1 MILNRTRIIDSRITL
16 IVLALIVLVL
26 SLSLGLPRVLAQDF
40 NFNLSD
46 ISDNSS
52 FNLKSLLSSFKA
64 VNGTY
69 KNPDYGFEIVFP
81 PGWVG
86 TEFSGPFGKIIS
98 TSPFQ
103 LGMNPN
109 GLSAMSIMFLDN
121 RNNTALA
128 TISNLTNPLEVTT
141 SQGSGSDSI
150 GQPRCKSLSF
160 SPVTINGIKG
170 EEGTYTCENIM
181 PGIGQNASVRAMGF
195 TFATKDNSLILI
207 SFTGS
212 QNLYEKEFPK
222 FEDSVKTVK
231 VNNPGDIS
239 TSETYK
245 VYKKALSQ
253 QFDNW

>member
-1 MILNRTRIIDSRITL
+1 MIVNRTRMIDSRITL
-16 IVLALIVLVL
+16 IVLALIVVVL
-26 SLSLGLPRVLAQDF
+26 SLSLGLPSVLAQDF

-46 ISDNSS
+46 ITDNSS
-52 FNLKSLLSSFKA
+52 FDLRSLLSSFKA

-69 KNPDYGFEIVFP
+69 MNPDYGFEIAFP
-81 PGWVG
+81 HGWVG
-86 TEFSGPFGKIIS
+86 TEFSGPFGKIVS

-103 LGMNPN
+103 LGTNPN
-109 GLSAMSIMFLDN
+109 GLSAMSIMFVDN

-128 TISNLTNPLEVTT
+128 TISNLTNPLEATT
-141 SQGSGSDSI
+141 SQGSDSI
-150 GQPRCKSLSF
+150 EQPRCKSLSF

-181 PGIGQNASVRAMGF
+181 PGTGQNASFRAKGF

-212 QNLYEKEFPK
+212 QNLYEKELPK

-231 VNNPGDIS
+231 LNNPGDIS

-253 QFDNW
+253 QLK

>member
-1 MILNRTRIIDSRITL
+1 MIVNRTRIIS

-40 NFNLSD
+40 NFNLSN
-46 ISDNSS
+46 ITDNSS
-52 FNLKSLLSSFKA
+52 FDLKRLLSSFKA

-69 KNPDYGFEIVFP
+69 KNPDYGFEIAFP
-81 PGWVG
+81 QGWVG
-86 TEFSGPFGKIIS
+86 TEFSGPFGKIVS

-103 LGMNPN
+103 LGTNPD
-109 GLSAMSIMFLDN
+109 GLSAMSIMFVDN

-128 TISNLTNPLEVTT
+128 TISNLTNPLEATT
-141 SQGSGSDSI
+141 SQGSDSI
-150 GQPRCKSLSF
+150 EVPRCKSLSF

-181 PGIGQNASVRAMGF
+181 PGTGQNASVRAKGF

-212 QNLYEKEFPK
+212 QNLYEKELPK
-222 FEDSVKTVK
+222 FEDSVKTAK
-231 VNNPGDIS
+231 INNPGDIS

-253 QFDNW
+253 QLK

>member
-1 MILNRTRIIDSRITL
+1 MIVNRTRIIL

-40 NFNLSD
+40 NFNLSN
-46 ISDNSS
+46 ITDNSS
-52 FNLKSLLSSFKA
+52 FDLKRLLSSFKA

-69 KNPDYGFEIVFP
+69 KNPDYGFEIAFP
-81 PGWVG
+81 QGWVG
-86 TEFSGPFGKIIS
+86 TEFSGPFGKIVS

-103 LGMNPN
+103 LGTNPD
-109 GLSAMSIMFLDN
+109 GLSAMSIMFVDN

-128 TISNLTNPLEVTT
+128 TISNLTNPLEATT
-141 SQGSGSDSI
+141 SQGSDSI
-150 GQPRCKSLSF
+150 EVPRCKSLSF

-212 QNLYEKEFPK
+212 QNLYEKELPK

-253 QFDNW
+253 QLK

>member
-1 MILNRTRIIDSRITL
+1 MIVNRTRIIDSRISL

-26 SLSLGLPRVLAQDF
+26 SFGLPSVLAQDF

-46 ISDNSS
+46 ITDNSS
-52 FNLKSLLSSFKA
+52 FDLKSLLSSFKP

-69 KNPDYGFEIVFP
+69 KNPDYGFEIAFP
-81 PGWVG
+81 QDWVG
-86 TEFSGPFGKIIS
+86 TEFSGPFGKIVS
-98 TSPFQ
+98 TSPFEI
-103 LGMNPN
+103 GTNPN
-109 GLSAMSIMFLDN
+109 GFSAMSIMFVDN

-128 TISNLTNPLEVTT
+128 MISNLTNPLGDTT

-150 GQPRCKSLSF
+150 EEPHCKSLSF

-181 PGIGQNASVRAMGF
+181 PRAGQNASVNANGF

-207 SFTGS
+207 SYTGS
-212 QNLYEKEFPK
+212 QDLYEKELPK

-231 VNNPGDIS
+231 ISNPGDIS

-245 VYKKALSQ
+245 AYKKALSQ
-253 QFDNW
+253 QLSNQ

>member
-1 MILNRTRIIDSRITL
+1 MIVNRTGITL
-16 IVLALIVLVL
+16 IVLALIILVL
-26 SLSLGLPRVLAQDF
+26 SLSLGLSIVLAQDF

-46 ISDNSS
+46 ISNNSS
-52 FNLKSLLSSFKA
+52 FDLKHLLSSFKA

-69 KNPDYGFEIVFP
+69 KNPDFGFEIALP
-81 PGWVG
+81 QGWVG
-86 TEFSGPFGKIIS
+86 TEFSGPFGKIVS

-103 LGMNPN
+103 LGTNPN
-109 GLSAMSIMFLDN
+109 GLSAMSIMFVDN
-121 RNNTALA
+121 KNNTALA
-128 TISNLTNPLEVTT
+128 TISNLTNPMEATT
-141 SQGSGSDSI
+141 SQGSDSI
-150 GQPRCKSLSF
+150 EQPRCKSLSF

-181 PGIGQNASVRAMGF
+181 PGTGQNASVRAKGF

-212 QNLYEKEFPK
+212 QNLYEKELPK
-222 FEDSVKTVK
+222 FEGSVKTVK
-231 VNNPGDIS
+231 INNPGDIS

-253 QFDNW
+253 QLK